1 MKVLLLSPPPPGGGG
16 LLEHQQSSS
25 SSSSQVHYTLL
36 VASVLLAFLLG
47 AALSALL
54 VSCYC
59 GHQGAALGVGPE
71 ATLPRPL
78 SLRSLARLN
87 GLLLLDNSATH
98 KVGRADKLSPD
109 WLINVWIH
117 YCCFFSSLLKSF
129 YVNKKKKIY
138 IYILKH
144 EVRILCNVMQ

>member
-1 MKVLLLSPPPPGGGG
+1 MMKLLPMMMVMKVLLPPGGSG
-16 LLEHQQSSS
+16 LLEQQQS

-59 GHQGAALGVGPE
+59 GHQGAALAMGAGPE
-71 ATLPRPL
+71 AALPRPL

-87 GLLLLDNSATH
+87 GLLLLDTSAQH
-98 KVGRADKLSPD
+98 KVGGT
-109 WLINVWIH
+109 
-117 YCCFFSSLLKSF
+117 
-129 YVNKKKKIY
+129 
-138 IYILKH
+138 
-144 EVRILCNVMQ
+144 

>member
-1 MKVLLLSPPPPGGGG
+1 MLSDHLLMVIIVVMKMMMSLLTVLLLPPHPGGGG
-16 LLEHQQSSS
+16 LLEHQQSS

-59 GHQGAALGVGPE
+59 GHQGPALGAGPE
-71 ATLPRPL
+71 ASLPRPL

-98 KVGRADKLSPD
+98 KVGGTDQLRPD
-109 WLINVWIH
+109 WLIQV
-117 YCCFFSSLLKSF
+117 SPDG
-129 YVNKKKKIY
+129 
-138 IYILKH
+138 
-144 EVRILCNVMQ
+144 

>member
-1 MKVLLLSPPPPGGGG
+1 MLSDLLLMVTVMIKLLLMMMKMLVVMKVLLPPGGGG
-16 LLEHQQSSS
+16 LLEHQQS

-59 GHQGAALGVGPE
+59 GHQGAALGMGAGPE
-71 ATLPRPL
+71 AALPRPL

-87 GLLLLDNSATH
+87 GLLLLDTSAQH
-98 KVGRADKLSPD
+98 KVGRT
-109 WLINVWIH
+109 
-117 YCCFFSSLLKSF
+117 
-129 YVNKKKKIY
+129 
-138 IYILKH
+138 
-144 EVRILCNVMQ
+144 

>member
-1 MKVLLLSPPPPGGGG
+1 MKVLLPSLPAGGGG
-16 LLEHQQSSS
+16 LLEHQQSSSFS

-59 GHQGAALGVGPE
+59 GHQGVALGAGPE
-71 ATLPRPL
+71 TALSRPL

-87 GLLLLDNSATH
+87 GLLLLDISATH
-98 KVGRADKLSPD
+98 KVGRTELGP
-109 WLINVWIH
+109 V
-117 YCCFFSSLLKSF
+117 
-129 YVNKKKKIY
+129 
-138 IYILKH
+138 
-144 EVRILCNVMQ
+144 